1 MTNNY
6 DYKEIEKT
14 EDGILEWYKGV
25 LLKERLLHGEIMEL
39 LLESVTPLQ
48 EFSKDTDY
56 RKLALLTLATRLF
69 NDAEAVK
76 NILLWGLP
84 SQAQMINRDIIEC
97 IMLFR
102 LFLNNAGL
110 AKRWMMH
117 SVEFQPGD
125 VNAKLLG
132 IGVNAR
138 EYAFY
143 GLLSHEGHA
152 NFLASISNVQEE
164 VVEEGMRHTF
174 HFGSS
179 RTPWTIFFVQYGFL
193 DLFFLLHLLLVEPL
207 AEYYFQ
213 HSDTVVYMS
222 WANKV
227 DKIVA
232 ELEDLTIE
240 VNKRSSENELDIEKY
255 IVELIEKK
263 MRLKEFKKILFGNND
278 ETTKIE

>member
-1 MTNNY
+1 MVYN
-6 DYKEIEKT
+6 YKEIEKIGD
-14 EDGILEWYKGV
+14 EFFEWYKGM
-25 LLKERLLHGEIMEL
+25 LLKERLLHGEAMEL
-39 LLESVTPLQ
+39 LLESVIPLQ

-69 NDAEAVK
+69 NDAEGIK
-76 NILLWGLP
+76 NLLLRGLP

-102 LFLNNAGL
+102 LFLNNVGF

-117 SVEFQPGD
+117 SVEFQPGT
-125 VNAKLLG
+125 VNAELLG

-164 VVEEGMRHTF
+164 EVEEGMRCTF
-174 HFGSS
+174 HFGSA
-179 RTPWTIFFVQYGFL
+179 RTPWTIFFVQHSFL
-193 DLFFLLHLLLVEPL
+193 DLFFLLYLLLAEPL

-213 HSDTVVYMS
+213 HSDTVVYMA
-222 WANKV
+222 WAKKV
-227 DKIVA
+227 DK
-232 ELEDLTIE
+232 LTSQME
-240 VNKRSSENELDIEKY
+240 ALTTEATMRSSEEISELDQHIR
-255 IVELIEKK
+255 ELIEKK
-263 MRLKEFKKILFGNND
+263 MRLKEFEKILSGNNN
-278 ETTKIE
+278 ETTKNE